1 MGLLGWHALQAATG
15 QGLGCSPHLELARP
29 DVGTKPWRITVGLQ
43 AWSWQGCHVKVWGK
57 SNFGSALRKDHVLG
71 RDIIFVHLFIAWE
84 NRLLIHL
91 CQSTGFWGLGREMER
106 VLPFLLYLNQK
117 LPDFLKIKVIHVHS
131 RKLRKYFF
139 KSQPLLL
146 SPEMSTVDMRF
157 VTALHAHTYIRLL
170 KYETGDEVCPSEFA
184 LH

>member
-1 MGLLGWHALQAATG
+1 M
-15 QGLGCSPHLELARP
+15 
-29 DVGTKPWRITVGLQ
+29 
-43 AWSWQGCHVKVWGK
+43 
-57 SNFGSALRKDHVLG
+57 LG

-139 KSQPLLL
+139 KSQPLIL

-157 VTALHAHTYIRLL
+157 VTALHAHTYICLL
-170 KYETGDEVCPSEFA
+170 KYESRRLEMKCVLQNLPFIECSWKTGFDGCVGRLNVPCLSHQCHRGTPSLLNGPREA
-184 LH
+184 VP